1 MSHSIRVTCPEPLTI
16 WIRDDG
22 DEDTPS
28 TGYGLFRIGTE
39 GLDHLAGNPDHC
51 DAASAWAIEQ
61 GLMEEPPEEP
71 PEADEEDTREE
82 DTDADAPAPVETIT
96 DMPDPAPQGGS
107 PLDVRCPRS
116 RCRAPAGS
124 PCRTGTGRPKDD
136 FHKDREDAFARS

>member
-71 PEADEEDTREE
+71 DLVQKYRDLYAELDFVDDITGEPLIKEEMVRARKLEIEE
-82 DTDADAPAPVETIT
+82 CDQVLEEKTMDSLRPRTPSSALIR
-96 DMPDPAPQGGS
+96 
-107 PLDVRCPRS
+107 PLEELL
-116 RCRAPAGS
+116 
-124 PCRTGTGRPKDD
+124 
-136 FHKDREDAFARS
+136 H